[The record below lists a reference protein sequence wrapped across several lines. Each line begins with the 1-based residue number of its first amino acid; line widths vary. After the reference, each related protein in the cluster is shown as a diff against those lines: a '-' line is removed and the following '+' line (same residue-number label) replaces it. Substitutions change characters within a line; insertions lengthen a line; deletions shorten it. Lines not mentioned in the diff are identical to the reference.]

1 MLGGRALVRLPF
13 SKIYLIKND
22 KILIIK
28 TMEAKTFVLTE
39 PKTWKREVRV
49 FIMNANKKY
58 DEKLLPFTTEHVVT
72 SKQRNTRGHV
82 VPAQYITSDPVIIEA
97 LYRDPA
103 YGKNFTEQGDPEGKK
118 KQASILIN
126 ENDRQLV
133 ALRGL
138 FALAE
143 LHMDEKLPY
152 DVLKEQYEIH
162 MTAMSGKNKESK
174 PAEIPHV
181 PVDVKA
187 GIADGVRAARR
198 KYEEDYG
205 DPIPDIVANDLAF
218 LDGLSN
224 PAFDAQAYI
233 NAKMEEASK
242 PAETE
247 TDTPAKKEDSPVSE
261 KEALHAKFF
270 EKFSKKVPN
279 MKVNDLTWI
288 KGKIEE

>member
-1 MLGGRALVRLPF
+1 
-13 SKIYLIKND
+13 
-22 KILIIK
+22 
-28 TMEAKTFVLTE
+28 MEAKTFVLTN

-58 DEKLLPFTTEHVVT
+58 DEKLLTFTTEHVVI

-103 YGKNFTEQGDPEGKK
+103 YGKNFTEENDPEGKK
-118 KQASILIN
+118 KQTSILIN

-138 FALAE
+138 FELAE
-143 LHMDEKLPY
+143 LPMDEKLPY

-174 PAEIPHV
+174 PDKIAHT
-181 PVDVKA
+181 PVDVKQTIEQ
-187 GIADGVRAARR
+187 GIAAARQ

-205 DPIPDIVANDLAF
+205 DPIPAIVANDLAF

-224 PAFDAQAYI
+224 PAFDAQKYI
-233 NAKMEEASK
+233 DAKLAEVEELAKNGAETTGGDKPK
-242 PAETE
+242 PAKASPTE
-247 TDTPAKKEDSPVSE
+247 E
-261 KEALHAKFF
+261 KETLHKAYF
-270 EKFSKKVPN
+270 EKTGKNVPN
-279 MKVNDLTWI
+279 MKSNDLAWI
-288 KGKIEE
+288 KAKIEE